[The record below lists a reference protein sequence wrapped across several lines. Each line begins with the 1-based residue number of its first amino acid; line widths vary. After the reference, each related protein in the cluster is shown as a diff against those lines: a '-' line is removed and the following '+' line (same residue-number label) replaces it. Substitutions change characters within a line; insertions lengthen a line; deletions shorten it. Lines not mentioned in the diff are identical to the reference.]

1 MSLANTA
8 MSDVAP
14 WIARLAAGSRDLRG
28 EAVGW
33 ARYIKP
39 SRRDRVAIVTDTSAA
54 LPDEVY
60 KLPTGSEL
68 YIVPIPVMIGDQIY
82 NEDDDTLHHDLA
94 IALAAGTGIRTSRPS
109 PGQFSATYKHIA
121 EQGYGRILSIHL
133 SSKLSGTADAARVA
147 AHTAPI
153 PVTVL
158 DSHNAGMSLGN
169 AVLDVLLRT
178 RLGLSA
184 DFLADIATR
193 QASVGR
199 TVFTVPN
206 LDTLRKGG
214 RIPALTGLLG
224 QLLQVRPVMQLK
236 DGAIELLDRPRSQT
250 KALTMITEIATAAPS
265 PVRLSVQGYGDLD
278 TAREL
283 ASALQEHS
291 SMPVPVVSLPAVLA
305 AHLGLGALGVSMS
318 PDLDYARYG

>member
-1 MSLANTA
+1 

-14 WIARLAAGSRDLRG
+14 WIARLAARSRDVRS

-39 SRRDRVAIVTDTSAA
+39 ARRDRVAIVTDTSAA
-54 LPDEVY
+54 LPNEVY
-60 KLPTGSEL
+60 KLPNGSDL
-68 YIVPIPVMIGDQIY
+68 FVIPIPVMIGDQIY
-82 NEDDDTLHHDLA
+82 NEDDETLHHDLS
-94 IALAAGTGIRTSRPS
+94 IALAAGTGLRTSRPS

-133 SSKLSGTADAARVA
+133 SSRLSGTVDAARIA
-147 AHTAPI
+147 AQNAPI

-158 DSHNAGMSLGN
+158 DSYNGGMSLGN

-178 RLGLSA
+178 RLGLSP
-184 DFLADIATR
+184 DFLADIAAR
-193 QASVGR
+193 QASVGQSI
-199 TVFTVPN
+199 FTVPN

-224 QLLQVRPVMQLK
+224 QLLQVRPVMHLNE
-236 DGAIELLDRPRSQT
+236 GAIELLDRPRSQA
-250 KALTMITEIATAAPS
+250 KALGLMTEIATSEQS
-265 PVRLSVQGYGDLD
+265 PVRLSLQGYGDLE

-283 ASALQEHS
+283 AAELQDHS
-291 SMPVPVVSLPAVLA
+291 SMPVPVVRLPAVLA
-305 AHLGLGALGVSMS
+305 AHLGLGALGVSIS
-318 PDLDYARYG
+318 PDLDYAGYGRP

>member
-1 MSLANTA
+1 

-14 WIARLAAGSRDLRG
+14 WIARLAARSRDVRA

-33 ARYIKP
+33 ARYLKP
-39 SRRDRVAIVTDTSAA
+39 PRRDRVAIVTDTSAA

-68 YIVPIPVMIGDQIY
+68 FTVPIPVMIGDQIY
-82 NEDDDTLHHDLA
+82 NEDDEILHQDLA
-94 IALAAGTGIRTSRPS
+94 IALAAGTPLRTSRPS
-109 PGQFSATYKHIA
+109 PGQFSATYKHVA

-133 SSKLSGTADAARVA
+133 SSKLSGTADAARIA
-147 AHTAPI
+147 AATSPV

-158 DSHNAGMSLGN
+158 DSYNAGMSLGY
-169 AVLDVLLRT
+169 AVLDVLQRT
-178 RLGLSA
+178 RLGLSTQ
-184 DFLADIATR
+184 FLADLATR
-193 QASVGR
+193 QADAGQ

-206 LDTLRKGG
+206 LDALRKGG

-224 QLLQVRPVMQLK
+224 QLLQVRPVMHLNN
-236 DGAIELLDRPRSQT
+236 GAIELLDRPRSEA
-250 KALTMITEIATAAPS
+250 KALAAITEIASTATP

-278 TAREL
+278 SAREL
-283 ASALQEHS
+283 AQDLEEYS
-291 SMPVPVVSLPAVLA
+291 SMPVPVVRLPAVLA

-318 PDLDYARYG
+318 PDLDYARYGNT

>member
-1 MSLANTA
+1 ML
-8 MSDVAP
+8 SDVAP
-14 WIARLAAGSRDLRG
+14 WIARLAVRSRDVRS

-39 SRRDRVAIVTDTSAA
+39 PRRDRVAIVTDTSAA

-60 KLPTGSEL
+60 KLPNGSEL
-68 YIVPIPVMIGDQIY
+68 FVIPIPVMIGDQIY
-82 NEDDDTLHHDLA
+82 TEDDHILHHDLA
-94 IALAAGTGIRTSRPS
+94 IALAAGTGLRTSRPS
-109 PGQFSATYKHIA
+109 PGQFSATYKHVA

-133 SSKLSGTADAARVA
+133 SSKLSGTADAARIA
-147 AHTAPI
+147 AQTSPV

-178 RLGLSA
+178 RLGLSPE
-184 DFLADIATR
+184 FLADIAAR
-193 QASVGR
+193 QANVGQ
-199 TVFTVPN
+199 TIFTVPN

-214 RIPALTGLLG
+214 RIPTLTGLLG
-224 QLLQVRPVMQLK
+224 QLLQVRPVMHLN
-236 DGAIELLDRPRSQT
+236 DGAIELLDRPRSQA
-250 KALTMITEIATAAPS
+250 KALSMITDIATSAQA

-283 ASALQEHS
+283 AANVQDHS

-305 AHLGLGALGVSMS
+305 AHLGLGALGVSIS
-318 PDLDYARYG
+318 PDLDYAGYDRS